1 MYNVIKA
8 NEDGTVIEIKS
19 TGDKK
24 QSLMQAYRNFNYC
37 NTTDVELEINI
48 INGEYGYVLFDFW
61 VCY

>member
-8 NEDGTVIEIKS
+8 NEDGTVVKIKS

-24 QSLMQAYRNFNYC
+24 QSLMQAYRTFNNYSM
-37 NTTDVELEINI
+37 TDAELEINI
-48 INGEYGYVLFDFW
+48 IKGEYGYILFDFW